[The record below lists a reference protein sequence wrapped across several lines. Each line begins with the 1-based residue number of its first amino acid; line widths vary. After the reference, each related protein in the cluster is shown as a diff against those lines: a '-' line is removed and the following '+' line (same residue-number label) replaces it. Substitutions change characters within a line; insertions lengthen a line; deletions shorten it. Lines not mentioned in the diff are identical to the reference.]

1 MVQQSGISKLAKHS
15 DVLLAAS
22 VVGVILVL
30 IVPIPSFLVDV
41 LLTLNIALALLL
53 MMIALSTEKA
63 LDFSTFPSV
72 LLFTTLFRLAL
83 NVASTRLIL
92 LEGYAGEVISAFGHF
107 VVGGNMVV
115 GMVIFLILVVIQF
128 VVITKGAGRVS
139 EVAARFTLDAMP
151 GKQMAIDADL
161 NAGLINEQQARE
173 RRERIAQEAEFYGS
187 MDGASKFVRGDAV
200 AGLIIT
206 AINLIGGVIMA
217 KLRGMQIGEA
227 VTTYSIL
234 TVGDGLVTQIP
245 SLLIATT
252 AGIITTKA
260 SSSSNLARDVASQ
273 MLVHPRSLAIAAG
286 IMVLFG
292 IIPGLPI
299 VPFFIL
305 AAMIMGLYFVTK
317 KAKSEAK
324 AAEAT
329 AAEVAADA
337 KPLDENTALTAAIK
351 VDRMAI
357 EVGYQLVTL
366 LDPSLSDEMLRK
378 IRALRK
384 QLAGKLGIIVPPI
397 RIHDNLTLK
406 PDQYIIRL
414 RGNEIARGRL
424 LADNLLAIDSGMVSR
439 PARGE
444 ETKEPAFGLPA
455 VWITPAQKDEAEAAG
470 YTVADPRSV
479 LITHLSEV
487 IKKHS
492 SEILSREDV
501 KQLVDSIRE
510 SCPTVVEELVP
521 NVLSLGGVQKVLQNL
536 LAEGIPI
543 TDLSGILEAI
553 ADNAPQVK
561 EPQALTENVRKSIS
575 RTICSHIEGR
585 GNVGAITLDPSL
597 ERAIA
602 MAIQEGS
609 SAVVLEPSR
618 SEQMIANIVKAV
630 KETVAAGYE
639 AVLLTSSPI
648 RRHVRRIVE
657 HVVPELPV
665 LAYDELAP
673 GMKLEGRAT
682 VAIDEN

>member
-1 MVQQSGISKLAKHS
+1 VLQQSNLAKLAHHS

-30 IVPIPSFLVDV
+30 IVPIPTALVDV
-41 LLTLNIALALLL
+41 LLTLNIAISLLL
-53 MMIALSTEKA
+53 MMIALSTAKA

-92 LEGYAGEVISAFGHF
+92 LNGYAGDVINAFGHF

-161 NAGLINEQQARE
+161 NAGLITEQQARA
-173 RRERIAQEAEFYGS
+173 RRERIAQEAEFYGA

-206 AINLIGGVIMA
+206 AVNLIGGVIMA
-217 KLRGMQIGEA
+217 KMRGMSMPEA
-227 VTTYSIL
+227 VATYSIL

-245 SLLIATT
+245 SLIVATT

-260 SSSSNLARDVASQ
+260 SSSTNLARDLAGQVL
-273 MLVHPRSLAIAAG
+273 MHPRSLGIASA

-292 IIPGLPI
+292 VIPGLPT
-299 VPFFIL
+299 VPFFVL
-305 AAMIMGLYFVTK
+305 AAVFLGLFMVTRK
-317 KAKSEAK
+317 VVSQAK
-324 AAEAT
+324 AAEAAAT
-329 AAEVAADA
+329 APEQPTV
-337 KPLDENTALTAAIK
+337 DENATLTSAIK

-357 EVGYQLVTL
+357 EVGYQLVSL
-366 LDPSLSDEMLRK
+366 LDPALSDEMLRK

-406 PDQYIIRL
+406 PDQYVVRL

-439 PARGE
+439 PVRGQ
-444 ETKEPAFGLPA
+444 ETQEPAFGLPA
-455 VWITPAQKDEAEAAG
+455 IWISPGQKDEAEAAG

-479 LITHLSEV
+479 LITHLSEI
-487 IKKHS
+487 IKKHAP
-492 SEILSREDV
+492 EILSREDV
-501 KQLVDSIRE
+501 KQLVDAIRE
-510 SCPTVVEELVP
+510 NCPTVVEELVP
-521 NVLSLGGVQKVLQNL
+521 NVLSLGGVQKVLQAL
-536 LAEGIPI
+536 LAEDIPI
-543 TDLSGILEAI
+543 SDLSGILEAI
-553 ADNAPQVK
+553 ADHAPQVK
-561 EPQALTENVRKSIS
+561 EPHALTESVRKSIA
-575 RTICSHIEGR
+575 RTICSHVESR
-585 GNVGAITLDPSL
+585 GTVGAITLDPSL
-597 ERAIA
+597 ERTIA
-602 MAIQEGS
+602 LAIQEGA
-609 SAVVLEPSR
+609 SAIVLEPSR
-618 SEQMIANIVKAV
+618 SEQLISNIVKAV
-630 KETVAAGYE
+630 RETVAGGFE

-657 HVVPELPV
+657 HVMPELPV
-665 LAYDELAP
+665 LAYDELVP

-682 VAIDEN
+682 VAIDET

>member
-1 MVQQSGISKLAKHS
+1 VLQQSTISKLAQHS
-15 DVLLAAS
+15 DVLLAAAA
-22 VVGVILVL
+22 VGVIFVL
-30 IVPIPSFLVDV
+30 IVPIPTALVDV
-41 LLTLNIALALLL
+41 LLTLNIALSLLL
-53 MMIALSTEKA
+53 MMIALSTAKA

-92 LEGYAGEVISAFGHF
+92 LNGFAGDVINAFGHF

-161 NAGLINEQQARE
+161 NAGMITEHQARE
-173 RRERIAQEAEFYGS
+173 RRERIAREAEFYGA

-206 AINLIGGVIMA
+206 AVNLIGGIVMA
-217 KLRGMQIGEA
+217 TLRGMSMSEA
-227 VTTYSIL
+227 VATYGIL
-234 TVGDGLVTQIP
+234 TVGDGLVTQVP
-245 SLLIATT
+245 SLIVATT
-252 AGIITTKA
+252 AGILTTKA
-260 SSSSNLARDVASQ
+260 SSSTNLAQDLAGQ
-273 MLVHPRSLAIAAG
+273 ILMHPRSLAIASG

-292 IIPGLPI
+292 IIPGLPTI
-299 VPFFIL
+299 PFFIL
-305 AAMIMGLYFVTK
+305 AGVFLGLFAVTRK
-317 KAKSEAK
+317 VTGQIK
-324 AAEAT
+324 AAEA
-329 AAEVAADA
+329 AAAASEADA
-337 KPLDENTALTAAIK
+337 KPTDDNSMLTSAIK
-351 VDRMAI
+351 VDRMSI
-357 EVGYQLVTL
+357 EVGYQLVSL
-366 LDPSLSDEMLRK
+366 LDPGLSDEMLRK

-406 PDQYIIRL
+406 PDQYVVRL

-439 PARGE
+439 PVRGE
-444 ETKEPAFGLPA
+444 ETQEPAFGLPA
-455 VWITPAQKDEAEAAG
+455 IWISPSQKDEAEAAG

-479 LITHLSEV
+479 LITHLSEI

-501 KQLVDSIRE
+501 KHLVDAIRE
-510 SCPTVVEELVP
+510 NCPTVVEELVP

-553 ADNAPQVK
+553 ADHAPQAK
-561 EPQALTENVRKSIS
+561 DPLILTENVRKSIA
-575 RTICSHIEGR
+575 RTICSHVESR
-585 GNVGAITLDPSL
+585 GAIGAITLDPSL

-609 SAVVLEPSR
+609 SAVVLEPTR

-630 KETVAAGYE
+630 RETVAGGFE

-665 LAYDELAP
+665 LAYDELMP

-682 VAIDEN
+682 VAIDEI